1 VAGVSEGQV
10 SIFFNQL
17 KLTEAP
23 RPMPAP
29 LGSIALGSG
38 GRRQKR
44 AGSVL
49 VEPETSSA
57 SARGHTVRCWLLSIR
72 IQLQG
77 AVVASVEASQED
89 SSL

>member
-1 VAGVSEGQV
+1 MAGVSEGQV

-44 AGSVL
+44 TGSVL
-49 VEPETSSA
+49 VEPETQPP
-57 SARGHTVRCWLLSIR
+57 RGDTQC
-72 IQLQG
+72 G
-77 AVVASVEASQED
+77 AG
-89 SSL
+89 SSLSGSSFKGLL